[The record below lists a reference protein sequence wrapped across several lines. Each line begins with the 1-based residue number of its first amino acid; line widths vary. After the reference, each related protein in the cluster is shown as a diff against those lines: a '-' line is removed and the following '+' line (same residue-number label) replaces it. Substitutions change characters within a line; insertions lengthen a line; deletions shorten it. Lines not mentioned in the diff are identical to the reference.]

1 MALKRKAS
9 FTTITSPRPHS
20 SSIYLN
26 RDQTSP
32 TPMPFL
38 GTATITVDEPPRHL
52 HSRTRKRFRNDRPDE
67 QTIYDKTLQWLFSAQ
82 RQPQST
88 AEPTLGTSTAEALKQ
103 QQQQQPPPL
112 DPNQH
117 TLQRFFQPVR
127 TSRNDT
133 QSNIHSHGF
142 KNGMSPA
149 TSHMPNNRVPIPS
162 HAPAEGSGGNMSMD
176 MDMDMGMGM
185 DTDLGACAGVRG
197 FVPVHVSMDGEPGQ
211 VHVQRQQHEQERRWV
226 GGIGWM

>member
-67 QTIYDKTLQWLFSAQ
+67 QTIYAAAAEYRRTHPGNVYSGS
-82 RQPQST
+82 PQTTTTTTT
-88 AEPTLGTSTAEALKQ
+88 ATRSEPTHAAEVLPA
-103 QQQQQPPPL
+103 
-112 DPNQH
+112 
-117 TLQRFFQPVR
+117 
-127 TSRNDT
+127 
-133 QSNIHSHGF
+133 
-142 KNGMSPA
+142 SP
-149 TSHMPNNRVPIPS
+149 HV
-162 HAPAEGSGGNMSMD
+162 AE
-176 MDMDMGMGM
+176 
-185 DTDLGACAGVRG
+185 
-197 FVPVHVSMDGEPGQ
+197 
-211 VHVQRQQHEQERRWV
+211 
-226 GGIGWM
+226 